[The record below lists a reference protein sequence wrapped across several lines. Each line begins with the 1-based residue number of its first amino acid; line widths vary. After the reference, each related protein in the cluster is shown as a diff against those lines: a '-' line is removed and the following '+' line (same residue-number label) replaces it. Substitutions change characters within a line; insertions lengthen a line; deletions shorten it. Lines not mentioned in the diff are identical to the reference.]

1 MNITL
6 NDKESQE
13 YLNMIDGKIM
23 YEEIQR
29 FLDFLD
35 ELAFRLTPLPQR
47 LYRDEYNYHKE
58 EISWENA
65 HNAIRREHAYL
76 RKKLE
81 SLVMKY
87 RKEQN
92 NGTR

>member
-6 NDKESQE
+6 NDEESRE
-13 YLNMIDGKIM
+13 YLNMRDGEIM
-23 YEEIQR
+23 YKEIQR

-35 ELAFRLTPLPQR
+35 EVAFRLTPLPLR
-47 LYRDEYNYHKE
+47 LYRDGDNYHKE

-65 HNAIRREHAYL
+65 HNAIRREHDYL

-87 RKEQN
+87 RKEQK
-92 NGTR
+92 